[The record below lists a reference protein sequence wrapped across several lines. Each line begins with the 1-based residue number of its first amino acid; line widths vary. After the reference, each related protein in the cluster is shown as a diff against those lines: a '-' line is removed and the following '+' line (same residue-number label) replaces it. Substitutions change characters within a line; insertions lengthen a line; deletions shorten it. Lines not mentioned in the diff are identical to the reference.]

1 MAKLNPGQLPSLR
14 EDGGLFRELD
24 VLERLRIDLPD
35 GYEIFHEVN
44 WHSIHDGVDRHGE
57 VDIVVLSP
65 DGNVL
70 LMEVKAG
77 QVLLREGGIFKRY
90 GQQEKDVARQ
100 CRVQYAGMVAR
111 LKQAGLH
118 PYLSNCLV
126 LPDYQVPV
134 GQVVS
139 IPREHIIAADEYD
152 QLASRVQA
160 LLVGGGG
167 TAVVEDVRRF
177 LANEFKISPTIAI
190 LRDQLHGATQR
201 LSDGLAGWVPRISHP
216 SGVVHVQATAGSGK
230 TQLALRLLE
239 DAATANESAL
249 YVCYNRQLADTIA
262 RIAPARSIVA
272 CFHELAVEYYRRHR
286 GEPDFSNSEIYK
298 VAVDAYHQDS
308 ENFSPKYDLLIIDE
322 GQDFDPQWVASLLP
336 LLKPSGRLYLMGDE
350 AQRLYDREAFD
361 LPDAVMLNCND
372 NYRSPRAVCQV
383 INALGL
389 VAPAI
394 ISKSPYQGDLPEFL
408 QYDSETSL
416 IEQTEQAVE
425 NLLKQGFAL
434 MDIVILTGHGRSKSI
449 LLNRESIGSFT
460 TRRFAGTYTRNG
472 DPVWSDG
479 ELMVESIYRFKGQSA
494 PAIVLSELDFTDL
507 TERER
512 RKLFV
517 GMTRAQLNL
526 QVVISE
532 QSVACF
538 ASVLRQPL

>member
-24 VLERLRIDLPD
+24 VLERLRSSLPD
-35 GYEIFHEVN
+35 GYEVFHEVN
-44 WHSIHDGVDRHGE
+44 WHSIHEGIDRHGE

-65 DGNVL
+65 DGNLL

-90 GQQEKDVARQ
+90 GQQEKDVFRQ

-118 PYLSNCLV
+118 PYLTNCLV
-126 LPDYQVPV
+126 LPDYQVLI

-139 IPREHIIAADEYD
+139 IPRERIIAADEYE

-160 LLVGGGG
+160 LLVTGSG
-167 TAVVEDVRRF
+167 TADVKEVRRF
-177 LANEFKISPTIAI
+177 LCNEFQINPAIAI
-190 LRDQLHGATQR
+190 LRDQLHDATQR
-201 LSDGLAGWVPRISHP
+201 LSDGLAVWVPRISHP
-216 SGVVHVQATAGSGK
+216 SGVVRIQATAGSGK

-239 DAATANESAL
+239 DAAAENESAL
-249 YVCYNRQLADTIA
+249 YVCYNRPLADTIA

-272 CFHELAVEYYRRHR
+272 CFHELAVEYYCRHH
-286 GEPDFSNSEIYK
+286 GEPDFSNPEIYK

-308 ENFSPKYDLLIIDE
+308 ENFPPKYDLLIIDE

-336 LLKPSGRLYLMGDE
+336 LLKPSGRLYLMEDE
-350 AQRLYDREAFD
+350 SQRLYDRDTFD

-389 VAPAI
+389 VTHAI
-394 ISKSPYQGDLPEFL
+394 ISKSPYHGELPEFL
-408 QYDSETSL
+408 QYDSESTL
-416 IEQTEQAVE
+416 IDQTEQAVE
-425 NLLKQGFAL
+425 NLLKQGFAM
-434 MDIVILTGHGRSKSI
+434 MDIVILTGHGRGKSK
-449 LLNRESIGSFT
+449 LLNSMYIGRFA
-460 TRRFAGTYTRNG
+460 TRRFTGTYTRDG
-472 DPVWSDG
+472 DQIWSEG
-479 ELMVESIYRFKGQSA
+479 ELMVESIFRYKGQSA
-494 PAIVLSELDFTDL
+494 PAIILSELDFTEL
-507 TERER
+507 TVQER

-538 ASVLRQPL
+538 ASVLR

>member
-24 VLERLRIDLPD
+24 VLEHLRSGLPD

-44 WHSIHDGVDRHGE
+44 WHSIHEGIDRHGE

-118 PYLSNCLV
+118 PYLTNCLV
-126 LPDYQVPV
+126 LPDYQVPT

-139 IPREHIIAADEYD
+139 IPRERIIVADEYD
-152 QLASRVQA
+152 QLASRIQA
-160 LLVGGGG
+160 LLVTGNG
-167 TAVVEDVRRF
+167 TADVEDVRRF
-177 LANEFKISPTIAI
+177 LCNEFQISPTIAI

-201 LSDGLAGWVPRISHP
+201 LSDGLAVWVPRISHS
-216 SGVVHVQATAGSGK
+216 SGVVRIQATAGSGK

-239 DAATANESAL
+239 NAATEKESAL
-249 YVCYNRQLADTIA
+249 YVCYNRPLADTIS
-262 RIAPARSIVA
+262 RIAPARTIVA
-272 CFHELAVEYYRRHR
+272 CFHELAVEYYRRNC
-286 GEPDFSNSEIYK
+286 GEPDFSNPEIYK

-322 GQDFDPQWVASLLP
+322 GQDFVPQWVASLLP
-336 LLKPSGRLYLMGDE
+336 LLKPSGRLYLMEDE
-350 AQRLYDREAFD
+350 AQRLYDREAFN

-372 NYRSPRAVCQV
+372 NYRSPRSVCQV

-389 VAPAI
+389 VSPAI

-425 NLLKQGFAL
+425 NLLKQGFA
-434 MDIVILTGHGRSKSI
+434 MTDIVILTGHGRGKSK
-449 LLNRESIGSFT
+449 LLNSEYIGNFT
-460 TRRFAGTYTRNG
+460 TRHFTGTYTRDG
-472 DPVWSDG
+472 DQVWSDG
-479 ELMVESIYRFKGQSA
+479 ELMVESIYRFKGQSSSA
-494 PAIVLSELDFTDL
+494 VILSEVDFTDL
-507 TERER
+507 TAQER

-517 GMTRAQLNL
+517 GMTRTQLNL
-526 QVVISE
+526 QIVLS
-532 QSVACF
+532 QQAAACIG
-538 ASVLRQPL
+538 SLLE